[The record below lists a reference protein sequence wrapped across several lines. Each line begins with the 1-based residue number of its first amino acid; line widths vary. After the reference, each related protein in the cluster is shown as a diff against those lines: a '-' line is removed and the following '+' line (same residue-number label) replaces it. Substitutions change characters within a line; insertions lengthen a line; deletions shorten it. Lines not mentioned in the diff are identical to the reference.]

1 MTNSQDDHAAP
12 GGVLRTALPGGRA
25 LVTEWMGDGDFR
37 QLDPQIGRPALIPVA
52 AAEGVARAVAEV
64 FGNLDVTDTARLIRA
79 AEFAAMVISHQPCQC
94 PATGDASCVRC
105 AALGELR
112 AVPRRPARRIT

>member
-1 MTNSQDDHAAP
+1 MANSQDDRTAA
-12 GGVLRTALPGGRA
+12 GVIRTALPGGRMLA
-25 LVTEWMGDGDFR
+25 TEWYGDGDFR
-37 QLDPQIGRPALIPVA
+37 QLDPQIARPALIPVA